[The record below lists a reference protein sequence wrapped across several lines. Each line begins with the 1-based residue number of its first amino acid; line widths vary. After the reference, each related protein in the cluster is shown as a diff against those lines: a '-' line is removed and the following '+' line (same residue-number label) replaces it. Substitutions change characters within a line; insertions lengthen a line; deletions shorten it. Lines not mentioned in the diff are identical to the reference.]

1 MTDTDIGRMA
11 WGLRDNAEDL
21 FKIWMFQPDRRVD
34 FGERE
39 MTDIKNTV
47 IGLNAI
53 IRQHEK
59 QRALKVVSNG

>member
-1 MTDTDIGRMA
+1 MSDTDIGRMTF
-11 WGLRDNAEDL
+11 GLRDNAEDL
-21 FKIWMFQPDRRVD
+21 FRIWMFHPNRRVD

-53 IRQHEK
+53 IRQYEK
-59 QRALKVVSNG
+59 QRALKVVG

>member
-1 MTDTDIGRMA
+1 MSDTDIGRMC

-21 FKIWMFQPDRRVD
+21 FKIWMFQPNRRED

-59 QRALKVVSNG
+59 QRLLKVVSNG